1 MKMEHIARLR
11 ELPQRLRGTIIGQD
25 DAVELVAEKLQH
37 GELGLTSNGRPK
49 ASFLFLGP
57 MGVGKTELTLTF
69 TQDLFGPGHLLRLDM
84 SEYQT
89 QDSLALLLGTTRDDP
104 GRFAEGFDACGGR
117 GTLLLD
123 EIEKAHRRVLDILL
137 QLLDAGRLTTGGNR
151 VLDFGGWYVVMSS
164 NIGAERIMSLRKSK
178 YESMQRLVR
187 EDAQKQLRPE
197 IFARV
202 TEVIVFKKLGYDD
215 LCRIAALMVRR
226 EVSEQA
232 ARGHVLSV
240 EEEVFEVII
249 KRGFDERLGARPMR
263 SAVELLVRN
272 ALTEDL
278 LAGGMGCGKLR
289 PDSTATRLILAPY
302 DEFDDEFASL
312 AVMGEVP

>member
-1 MKMEHIARLR
+1 VNPATLARMNPDRLARLR
-11 ELPQRLRGTIIGQD
+11 ALPQRLCGTIIGQD
-25 DAVELVAEKLQH
+25 EAVCLVAEKLQQ
-37 GELGLTSNGRPK
+37 GELGLTSGGRPK

-57 MGVGKTELTLTF
+57 TGVGKTELTLTF
-69 TQDLFGPGHLLRLDM
+69 TQDLLGPGHLLRLDM

-89 QDSLALLLGTTRDDP
+89 QDSLALLLGTTRGDP
-104 GRFAEGFDACGGR
+104 GRIAEGFDACAGR

-202 TEVIVFKKLGYDD
+202 TEVIVFKKLGYDE
-215 LCRIAALMVRR
+215 LCRIAAYLVRR
-226 EVSEQA
+226 EVGEQA
-232 ARGHVLSV
+232 ARGYALTVA
-240 EEEVFEVII
+240 EEILEVII

-263 SAVELLVRN
+263 SAVELLVRK
-272 ALTEDL
+272 ALSEDL
-278 LAGGMGCGKLR
+278 LMGGTGCGHLGSD
-289 PDSTATRLILAPY
+289 PSATQLI
-302 DEFDDEFASL
+302 
-312 AVMGEVP
+312 VKR